1 MFLFFH
7 YYLIVPNKYGF
18 RPGRNTSDCF
28 IDLTEEIRNYYWS
41 WRVCYY
47 SAVILSKLA
56 YNGINNLEYIWFKS
70 SLQCR
75 RQRVNG
81 IFSDMEIINM
91 CVLQG
96 SILGPLL
103 FLIYINDYIHST
115 NYFSVILFADDTSLS
130 ACGKDIDELLI
141 S

>member
-1 MFLFFH
+1 MVSITWNTFGLNPLFN
-7 YYLIVPNKYGF
+7 VEGK
-18 RPGRNTSDCF
+18 
-28 IDLTEEIRNYYWS
+28 
-41 WRVCYY
+41 
-47 SAVILSKLA
+47 
-56 YNGINNLEYIWFKS
+56 KS
-70 SLQCR
+70 M
-75 RQRVNG
+75 VF
-81 IFSDMEIINM
+81 FSDMEIINM
-91 CVLQG
+91 YVLQG